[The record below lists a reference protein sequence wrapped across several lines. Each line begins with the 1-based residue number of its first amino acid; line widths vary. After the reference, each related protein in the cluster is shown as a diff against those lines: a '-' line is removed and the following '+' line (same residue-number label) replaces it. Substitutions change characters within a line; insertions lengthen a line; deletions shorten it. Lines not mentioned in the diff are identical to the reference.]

1 MTMKDTKNVVAL
13 ISLGVLAIGSF
24 IASKIYDKKVDKE
37 TKEYEEKLERL
48 LRAQVNGVVDSI
60 PRYEV
65 DVVDDDGNV
74 IDFEEYCNGLITKLN
89 ESDEEV

>member
-1 MTMKDTKNVVAL
+1 MNTKNIIAL
-13 ISLGVLAIGSF
+13 TSLGALVIGSF
-24 IASKIYDKKVDKE
+24 IVLKIYDKKVDKE

-65 DVVDDDGNV
+65 DVVDDDGKV
-74 IDFEEYCNGLITKLN
+74 IDF
-89 ESDEEV
+89 DEWRDNLLTELRSMDAEV

>member
-1 MTMKDTKNVVAL
+1 MKDTKNIIAL
-13 ISLGVLAIGSF
+13 ISLGVLTIGSF

-37 TKEYEEKLERL
+37 IEEHEEELKRYL
-48 LRAQVNGVVDSI
+48 QDSVNGVVDSI